1 MKPIRI
7 ETKRLAIRPH
17 EAADFDAYFAYIMDP
32 ELQDMLGLH
41 GVTDRTSAWETF
53 QWLRENTIFLAL
65 VPKDSSQTL
74 GHIALH
80 PPYDRLTEDPALKGL
95 TGLSLSFAVARS
107 ERRKGLMFEALSAL
121 IPELFAHRGIDFLD
135 CETERRNVACR
146 ALQEKL
152 GFSFWGIDRFGDTE
166 LLIHLLKK

>member
-1 MKPIRI
+1 MDEIRI
-7 ETKRLAIRPH
+7 ETKRLTVRPH
-17 EAADFDAYFAYIMDP
+17 AAADFDAYFAYIMDP

-41 GVTDRTSAWETF
+41 GVTDRASAWETF
-53 QWLRENTIFLAL
+53 QWLRENTVFLAL
-65 VPKDSSQTL
+65 IPKDSGQAM

-80 PPYDRLTEDPALKGL
+80 PPYERLAKDPAFREM

-121 IPELFAHRGIDFLD
+121 IQDLFAHRGIDYLD
-135 CETERRNVACR
+135 CETEHRNIACR